1 MAKKKNISKE
11 DLQNMYIRYVMEHDK
26 QPNSVYNFCK
36 VHNFEETLFYSY
48 FGNLEALN
56 QSIFES
62 FFDQTKA
69 VLENSAEYASF
80 DNRSKLLSF
89 YFTFFEVLTANRS
102 YVTLTLSDY
111 KNLQNIKSLVRLKT
125 KFTDYIGSLNIEIP
139 DLKQEKLEQ
148 IQTRSLKESA
158 WLQLLFTIKFWLN
171 DTSANLEKTDV
182 FIEKSVNASF
192 DLMDVKPVKSVL
204 DFGKFLF
211 KETFQMN

>member
-11 DLQNMYIRYVMEHDK
+11 DLQNMYITYVLEHDK
-26 QPNSVYNFCK
+26 QPNSVYTFCK
-36 VHNFEETLFYSY
+36 THNFDETLFYGY
-48 FGNLEALN
+48 FGNLDALN

-62 FFDQTKA
+62 FFDKTKA
-69 VLENSAEYASF
+69 VLESSKEYASF
-80 DNRSKLLSF
+80 DDRSKLLSF
-89 YFTFFEVLTANRS
+89 YYTFFEIMTANRS
-102 YVTLTLSDY
+102 YVTLTLSEY
-111 KNLQNIKSLVRLKT
+111 KNLQSIKALGRLKT
-125 KFTDYIGSLNIEIP
+125 KFTEYIGDLDIEIP

-148 IQTRSLKESA
+148 IQNRTLKESA
-158 WLQLLFTIKFWLN
+158 WLQLLFTLKFWLN

-211 KETFQMN
+211 KETFQKN